1 MCNLMFK
8 LGFMKKLISLT
19 ELIFILLIV
28 FSCSP
33 VKKNNQKS
41 NVIIIHPIVIQS
53 DNGDEPAQMKLSEQL
68 VNRAYS
74 KANIDFHYLEPTYY
88 NNTKARDGE
97 INLDSI
103 VNLSK
108 RDRILKG
115 QNDIINMFFVNA
127 IDGNRGPT
135 GRGMMNGNIVF
146 IALGDKIKTKIED
159 NKSMEAFVIAHE
171 VGHNLGLKH
180 VVDDNN
186 IIDSLPNIQGDGE
199 FKDRIDPINSLN
211 SYQIKEIYKS
221 PLVHSRISFL
231 GKSHA
236 SVAILDE
243 TFEPYFSKLQRK
255 EISTFVQE
263 KAPKNIDSARAFAR
277 MKFSS
282 AVMDFSSQEKEI
294 LTFVVKKTNRWLLEN
309 DINLMANQPW
319 RFIKI
324 QNWLCGGF
332 AHTRGTYII
341 LSQAYLD
348 RLSTDWSDN
357 MTEESELKLVTSLG
371 GLLVHEQMHS
381 LQRTFKSKFKK
392 LYSENWNFINQQI
405 KDEQEIIKDQVSN
418 PDAPI
423 AEWLIPDPEIRDKF
437 YWIRTLI
444 TKNVEIPEMGK
455 DFVDVAFDIF
465 KDKENYSLIKLNNT
479 ISSRPLSEL
488 DFYTKSFP
496 VKRGLD
502 HPNEISAYMFSNF
515 FKAGYNSKSPFLE
528 KQTNSSDNYNL
539 FLSWIKTDMK

>member
-1 MCNLMFK
+1 MFK

-33 VKKNNQKS
+33 VKKNNKKS

-127 IDGNRGPT
+127 IDGNQGPT

-146 IALGDKIKTKIED
+146 IALGDKNKTKIED

-231 GKSHA
+231 EKSQA

-405 KDEQEIIKDQVSN
+405 RDDQEIVKDQVSN

-423 AEWLIPDPEIRDKF
+423 AEWLIPDPEIRDRF

-444 TKNVEIPEMGK
+444 TKNIEIPEMGK

-488 DFYTKSFP
+488 DFYTNSFP

-502 HPNEISAYMFSNF
+502 HPNEISAYMFSDF

-528 KQTNSSDNYNL
+528 KQTNSSDNYDL

>member
-1 MCNLMFK
+1 MFK
-8 LGFMKKLISLT
+8 LAFMKKLISLT

-146 IALGDKIKTKIED
+146 IALGDKNKTKIED

-282 AVMDFSSQEKEI
+282 AVMDFSTQEKDI
-294 LTFVVKKTNRWLLEN
+294 LSFVVKKTNRWLLEN

-348 RLSTDWSDN
+348 RLSTDWSDD

-405 KDEQEIIKDQVSN
+405 KDEQEIIRDQVSN

-455 DFVDVAFDIF
+455 DFVDVAFDIL

-479 ISSRPLSEL
+479 ISSRSLSDL
-488 DFYTKSFP
+488 DFYTNSFP

-502 HPNEISAYMFSNF
+502 HPNEISAYMFSDF

>member
-1 MCNLMFK
+1 MFK

-19 ELIFILLIV
+19 ELIFILLIIS
-28 FSCSP
+28 SCSP

-74 KANIDFHYLEPTYY
+74 KANIEFHYLEPTYY

-127 IDGNRGPT
+127 IDGNQGPT

-146 IALGDKIKTKIED
+146 IALGDKNKTKIED

-231 GKSHA
+231 EKSQA

-405 KDEQEIIKDQVSN
+405 KDEQEIVKDQVSN

-488 DFYTKSFP
+488 DFYTNSFP

-502 HPNEISAYMFSNF
+502 HPNEISAYMFSDF

-528 KQTNSSDNYNL
+528 KQTSSSDNYDL

>member
-1 MCNLMFK
+1 MFK
-8 LGFMKKLISLT
+8 LSFMKKLISLA
-19 ELIFILLIV
+19 ELIFILLII

-127 IDGNRGPT
+127 IDGNQGPT

-146 IALGDKIKTKIED
+146 IALGDKNKTKIED

-231 GKSHA
+231 EKSQA

-282 AVMDFSSQEKEI
+282 AVMDFNSKEKEI

-479 ISSRPLSEL
+479 ISFRPLSEL
-488 DFYTKSFP
+488 DFYTNSFP

-502 HPNEISAYMFSNF
+502 HPNEISAYMFSDF

-528 KQTNSSDNYNL
+528 KQTNSSDNYDL